1 LASVKSQETSRGIE
15 WGGKIGDAP
24 YIVSDPNSNCYR
36 QRVLLNLSRRAQQ
49 LGMKLVAIEQSA

>member
-1 LASVKSQETSRGIE
+1 VREQI
-15 WGGKIGDAP
+15 
-24 YIVSDPNSNCYR
+24 YR